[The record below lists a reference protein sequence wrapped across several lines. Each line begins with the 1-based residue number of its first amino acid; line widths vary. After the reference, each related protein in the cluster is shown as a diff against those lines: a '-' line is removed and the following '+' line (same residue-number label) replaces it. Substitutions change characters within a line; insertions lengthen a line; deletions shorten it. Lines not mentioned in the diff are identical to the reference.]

1 MNIFKLSIKNI
12 VSKPLN
18 SILSLALLIFGI
30 GIISLMLQL
39 NSLIKTQM
47 DNNLK
52 GIDMVVGA
60 KGSPLQ
66 LILSAVYHIDS
77 PTGNISIEDA
87 EKIKNN
93 RMVGSSIDLLYG
105 DNYKGYRIVGTE
117 QKFLDL
123 YSAKIKEGKKWDEP
137 FEVVVG
143 SKIYSK
149 FNIKIDDELV
159 SSHGLRETG
168 ELHTDRLFKVVG
180 LLEPSNSVIDQ
191 LIVTS
196 PQSIWDLHD
205 DHDHGSEDHEEE
217 HDHEHDEE
225 HDHDHDEEH
234 DHEHHD
240 EDDHEH
246 DDEDDHEHDHEYDH
260 EHDDKEITAM
270 LIKFKSP
277 MNIIQFP
284 RQINEDTN
292 LQAAVPSYEISRL
305 FKLFGFGIETLTYLA
320 YLIIIVSAFS
330 LFINLFN
337 SMRERKYE
345 MALIR
350 TLGSSRRQL
359 SMMIIFESLI
369 LTTVGFFI
377 GLLVSRLGVMFVS
390 SLMEESL
397 NYNLKSFGILN
408 EELLLL
414 GLSIFIG
421 LISSIIPALQVYNL
435 NISETLADE

>member
-12 VSKPLN
+12 ISKPL
-18 SILSLALLIFGI
+18 SSLLSLTLLVFGI
-30 GIISLMLQL
+30 GIISLLLQL

-77 PTGNISIEDA
+77 PTGNISVEDA
-87 EKIKNN
+87 KKIKNN

-105 DNYKGYRIVGTE
+105 DNYKGYRIVGTDDE
-117 QKFLDL
+117 FLDL
-123 YSAKIKEGKKWDEP
+123 YDAKIKDGRKWEDP

-143 SKIYSK
+143 SKIHSK
-149 FNIKIDDELV
+149 FDLKLDDELM

-168 ELHTDRLFKVVG
+168 EAHADQLFKIVG

-196 PQSIWDLHD
+196 PESIWDLHAE
-205 DHDHGSEDHEEE
+205 HDHSREEHDDE
-217 HDHEHDEE
+217 HDHEHDDE
-225 HDHDHDEEH
+225 H
-234 DHEHHD
+234 
-240 EDDHEH
+240 DHEH
-246 DDEDDHEHDHEYDH
+246 DDEHDH
-260 EHDDKEITAM
+260 EHDDEHDHEHDDEHDHEHDDEEITAM
-270 LIKFKSP
+270 LIKFQNP

-284 RQINEDTN
+284 RQINEETN

-320 YLIIIVSAFS
+320 YLIIVVSAFS

-337 SMRERKYE
+337 SMRDRKYE

-359 SMMIIFESLI
+359 SFMIIFESLI
-369 LTTVGFFI
+369 LTTVGFLI

-397 NYNLKSFGILN
+397 NYNLNSFGILN
-408 EELLLL
+408 EELWLLI
-414 GLSIFIG
+414 LSIFIG

-435 NISETLADE
+435 NISEVLGDE

>member
-1 MNIFKLSIKNI
+1 
-12 VSKPLN
+12 
-18 SILSLALLIFGI
+18 
-30 GIISLMLQL
+30 MLQL

-77 PTGNISIEDA
+77 PTGNISVEDA
-87 EKIKNN
+87 KKIKNN

-123 YSAKIKEGKKWDEP
+123 YNAKIKEGRKWDDP

-149 FNIKIDDELV
+149 FNININDELI

-168 ELHTDRLFKVVG
+168 EQHTDQLFKVVG
-180 LLEPSNSVIDQ
+180 LLESSNSVIDQ

-205 DHDHGSEDHEEE
+205 DHDHGSEEHDEE

-225 HDHDHDEEH
+225 HDHEHEEEH
-234 DHEHHD
+234 DHEH
-240 EDDHEH
+240 
-246 DDEDDHEHDHEYDH
+246 DDEHDH

>member
-408 EELLLL
+408 EELWLL

>member
-77 PTGNISIEDA
+77 PTGNISVEDA
-87 EKIKNN
+87 KKIKNN

-123 YSAKIKEGKKWDEP
+123 YKAKIKEGRKWEDP

-149 FNIKIDDELV
+149 FNIKIDDELM

-168 ELHTDRLFKVVG
+168 EEHADQLFKVVG

-205 DHDHGSEDHEEE
+205 DHDHGGKEHDEE

-225 HDHDHDEEH
+225 H
-234 DHEHHD
+234 
-240 EDDHEH
+240 
-246 DDEDDHEHDHEYDH
+246 DH

-408 EELLLL
+408 EELWLL

>member
-77 PTGNISIEDA
+77 PTGNISVEDA

-123 YSAKIKEGKKWDEP
+123 YNAKIKKGKKWDEP

-234 DHEHHD
+234 DHEHDD

-377 GLLVSRLGVMFVS
+377 GLLVSRLGVIFVS

-408 EELLLL
+408 EELMLL

>member
-1 MNIFKLSIKNI
+1 
-12 VSKPLN
+12 
-18 SILSLALLIFGI
+18 
-30 GIISLMLQL
+30 MLQL

-77 PTGNISIEDA
+77 PTGNISVEDA
-87 EKIKNN
+87 KKIKNN

-123 YSAKIKEGKKWDEP
+123 YKAKIKEGRKWENP

-149 FNIKIDDELV
+149 LNINIDDELV

-168 ELHTDRLFKVVG
+168 EEHADQLFKVVG

-205 DHDHGSEDHEEE
+205 DHDHGSEEHEEEHEHDEE

-225 HDHDHDEEH
+225 HDHEHDEEH
-234 DHEHHD
+234 DHEYD
-240 EDDHEH
+240 EE
-246 DDEDDHEHDHEYDH
+246 H

-408 EELLLL
+408 EELWLL

>member
-12 VSKPLN
+12 ISKPL
-18 SILSLALLIFGI
+18 SSLLSLALLVFGI
-30 GIISLMLQL
+30 GIISLLLQL

-77 PTGNISIEDA
+77 PTGNISVEDA
-87 EKIKNN
+87 KKIKNN

-105 DNYKGYRIVGTE
+105 DNYKGYRIVGTDDE
-117 QKFLDL
+117 FLDL
-123 YSAKIKEGKKWDEP
+123 YDAKIKDGRKWQDP

-143 SKIYSK
+143 SKIHSK
-149 FNIKIDDELV
+149 FDLKLDDELM

-168 ELHTDRLFKVVG
+168 EAHEDQLFKVVG

-196 PQSIWDLHD
+196 PESIWDLHAE
-205 DHDHGSEDHEEE
+205 HDHSGEEHDDE
-217 HDHEHDEE
+217 HDHEHDDE
-225 HDHDHDEEH
+225 H
-234 DHEHHD
+234 
-240 EDDHEH
+240 DHEH
-246 DDEDDHEHDHEYDH
+246 DDEHDH
-260 EHDDKEITAM
+260 EHDDEEITAM
-270 LIKFKSP
+270 LIKFQNP

-284 RQINEDTN
+284 RQINEETN

-337 SMRERKYE
+337 SMRDRKYE

-359 SMMIIFESLI
+359 SFMIIFESLI
-369 LTTVGFFI
+369 LTTVGFLL

-397 NYNLKSFGILN
+397 NYNLNSFGILN

-414 GLSIFIG
+414 ILSIFIG

-435 NISETLADE
+435 NISEVLGDE

>member
-77 PTGNISIEDA
+77 PTGNISVEDA

-123 YSAKIKEGKKWDEP
+123 YNAKIKEGKKWNEP

-234 DHEHHD
+234 DHDHD
-240 EDDHEH
+240 E
-246 DDEDDHEHDHEYDH
+246 EHDHEHEEEHDH

-408 EELLLL
+408 EELWLL

>member
-77 PTGNISIEDA
+77 PTGNISVEDA
-87 EKIKNN
+87 KKIKNN

-123 YSAKIKEGKKWDEP
+123 YNAKIKEGKKWDEP

-149 FNIKIDDELV
+149 FNINIDDELV

-168 ELHTDRLFKVVG
+168 EEHADQLFKVVG

-205 DHDHGSEDHEEE
+205 DHDHGSEEHNEED
-217 HDHEHDEE
+217 DHEHDEE
-225 HDHDHDEEH
+225 H
-234 DHEHHD
+234 
-240 EDDHEH
+240 
-246 DDEDDHEHDHEYDH
+246 DH

-408 EELLLL
+408 EELWLL

>member
-77 PTGNISIEDA
+77 PTGNISVEDA
-87 EKIKNN
+87 KKIKNN

-123 YSAKIKEGKKWDEP
+123 YKAKIKEGRKWENP

-149 FNIKIDDELV
+149 LNINIDDELV

-168 ELHTDRLFKVVG
+168 EEHADQLFKVVG

-205 DHDHGSEDHEEE
+205 DHDHGSEEHEEEHEHDEE

-225 HDHDHDEEH
+225 HDHEHDEEHEHEHDEEH
-234 DHEHHD
+234 DHEYD
-240 EDDHEH
+240 EE
-246 DDEDDHEHDHEYDH
+246 H

-408 EELLLL
+408 EELWLL

>member
-12 VSKPLN
+12 ISKPL
-18 SILSLALLIFGI
+18 SSLLSLALLVFGI
-30 GIISLMLQL
+30 GIISLLLQL

-77 PTGNISIEDA
+77 PTGNISVEDA
-87 EKIKNN
+87 KKIKNN

-105 DNYKGYRIVGTE
+105 DNYKGYRIVGTDDE
-117 QKFLDL
+117 FLDL
-123 YSAKIKEGKKWDEP
+123 YDAKIKDGRKWEDP

-143 SKIYSK
+143 SKIHSK
-149 FNIKIDDELV
+149 FGLKLDDELM

-168 ELHTDRLFKVVG
+168 EAHADQLFKIVG

-196 PQSIWDLHD
+196 PESIWDLHAE
-205 DHDHGSEDHEEE
+205 HDHSEDEHDDEHEPDVEHDDE
-217 HDHEHDEE
+217 HDHEHD
-225 HDHDHDEEH
+225 DE
-234 DHEHHD
+234 
-240 EDDHEH
+240 
-246 DDEDDHEHDHEYDH
+246 
-260 EHDDKEITAM
+260 EITAM
-270 LIKFKSP
+270 LIKFQNP

-284 RQINEDTN
+284 RQINEETN

-337 SMRERKYE
+337 SMRDRKYE

-359 SMMIIFESLI
+359 SFMIIFESLI
-369 LTTVGFFI
+369 LTTVGFLL

-397 NYNLKSFGILN
+397 NYNLNSFGILN
-408 EELLLL
+408 EELWLLI
-414 GLSIFIG
+414 LSIFIG

-435 NISETLADE
+435 NISEVLGDE

>member
-1 MNIFKLSIKNI
+1 
-12 VSKPLN
+12 
-18 SILSLALLIFGI
+18 
-30 GIISLMLQL
+30 MLQL

-77 PTGNISIEDA
+77 PTGNISVEDA
-87 EKIKNN
+87 KKIKNN

-123 YSAKIKEGKKWDEP
+123 YNAKIKEGRKWDDP

-149 FNIKIDDELV
+149 FNININDELI

-168 ELHTDRLFKVVG
+168 EQHTDQLFKVVG
-180 LLEPSNSVIDQ
+180 LLESSNSVIDQ

-205 DHDHGSEDHEEE
+205 DHDHGSEEHDEE

-225 HDHDHDEEH
+225 HDHEHDEEH
-234 DHEHHD
+234 DHEH
-240 EDDHEH
+240 DDEH
-246 DDEDDHEHDHEYDH
+246 D
-260 EHDDKEITAM
+260 HDDKEITAM

>member
-77 PTGNISIEDA
+77 PTGNISVEDA
-87 EKIKNN
+87 KKIKNN

-123 YSAKIKEGKKWDEP
+123 YKAKIKEGRKWENP

-149 FNIKIDDELV
+149 LNINIDDELV

-168 ELHTDRLFKVVG
+168 EEHADQLFKVVG

-205 DHDHGSEDHEEE
+205 DHDHGSEEHEEEHEHDEE

-225 HDHDHDEEH
+225 HDHEYDEE
-234 DHEHHD
+234 
-240 EDDHEH
+240 
-246 DDEDDHEHDHEYDH
+246 H

-408 EELLLL
+408 EELWLL

>member
-12 VSKPLN
+12 ISKPLN
-18 SILSLALLIFGI
+18 SILSLALLILGI
-30 GIISLMLQL
+30 GIISLLLQL

-77 PTGNISIEDA
+77 PTGNISVEDA
-87 EKIKNN
+87 EEIKNN

-117 QKFLDL
+117 DKFLDL
-123 YSAKIKEGKKWDEP
+123 YNVKIKDGKKWNAP

-143 SKIYSK
+143 AKIYSK
-149 FNIKIDDELV
+149 LNINLDDELI

-168 ELHTDRLFKVVG
+168 EAHVNQPFKVVG
-180 LLEPSNSVIDQ
+180 LLESSNSVVDQ
-191 LIVTS
+191 LIITS

-205 DHDHGSEDHEEE
+205 EHDHDDEDHEE
-217 HDHEHDEE
+217 HDNEDHDEHE
-225 HDHDHDEEH
+225 HDHDDEDHDE
-234 DHEHHD
+234 HEHG
-240 EDDHEH
+240 
-246 DDEDDHEHDHEYDH
+246 
-260 EHDDKEITAM
+260 DKEITAM

-284 RQINEDTN
+284 RQINENTN

-320 YLIIIVSAFS
+320 YLIILVSGFS

-350 TLGSSRRQL
+350 TLGASRSQL
-359 SMMIIFESLI
+359 SVMVIFESLI
-369 LTTVGFFI
+369 LTISGFLL

-397 NYNLKSFGILN
+397 NYSLSSLYILN
-408 EELLLL
+408 EEFWLL
-414 GLSIFIG
+414 GLSILIG
-421 LISSIIPALQVYNL
+421 LISSLSSSKDILDSI
-435 NISETLADE
+435 

>member
-1 MNIFKLSIKNI
+1 MS
-12 VSKPLN
+12 

-30 GIISLMLQL
+30 GIISLLLQL

-77 PTGNISIEDA
+77 PTGNISFEDA
-87 EKIKNN
+87 KKIKNN

-117 QKFLDL
+117 EKFLEL
-123 YSAKIKEGKKWDEP
+123 YNAKIKEGRKWNNP
-137 FEVVVG
+137 LEVVVG
-143 SKIYSK
+143 SKIHTK
-149 FNIKIDDELV
+149 LNISIDDELI

-168 ELHTDRLFKVVG
+168 EQHSDQLFKVVG

-196 PQSIWDLHD
+196 PESIWDLHD
-205 DHDHGSEDHEEE
+205 DHDH
-217 HDHEHDEE
+217 DEE
-225 HDHDHDEEH
+225 HEHDHDEEH
-234 DHEHHD
+234 EHDHD
-240 EDDHEH
+240 EEHEH
-246 DDEDDHEHDHEYDH
+246 D
-260 EHDDKEITAM
+260 HDDKEITAM

-284 RQINEDTN
+284 RQINENTN

-320 YLIIIVSAFS
+320 YLIIIVSGFS

-397 NYNLKSFGILN
+397 NYNLNAFGILN
-408 EELLLL
+408 EELWLLV
-414 GLSIFIG
+414 LSIFIG

>member
-18 SILSLALLIFGI
+18 SVLSLALLIFGI

-77 PTGNISIEDA
+77 PTGNISVEDA
-87 EKIKNN
+87 ENIKNN

-123 YSAKIKEGKKWDEP
+123 YNAKIKEGKKWDEP

-149 FNIKIDDELV
+149 FNIKIDDELM

-168 ELHTDRLFKVVG
+168 EEHADQLFKVVG

-205 DHDHGSEDHEEE
+205 DHDHGSEEHGEEHEHDEE

-225 HDHDHDEEH
+225 H
-234 DHEHHD
+234 
-240 EDDHEH
+240 
-246 DDEDDHEHDHEYDH
+246 DH

-408 EELLLL
+408 EELWLL

>member
-77 PTGNISIEDA
+77 PTGNISVEDA

-123 YSAKIKEGKKWDEP
+123 YNAKIKEGKKWDEP

-205 DHDHGSEDHEEE
+205 DHDHGGEEHDEE

-225 HDHDHDEEH
+225 H
-234 DHEHHD
+234 
-240 EDDHEH
+240 
-246 DDEDDHEHDHEYDH
+246 DH

-408 EELLLL
+408 EELWLL